1 MSPMIISTPSFN
13 MNNDNWILMSENVSM
28 SSSELYIPTPN
39 NNSDTLPP
47 MPFNEITAVI
57 YSIVFI
63 VGFLGNTLAIYVLA
77 RYTKMK
83 TVTNMYILNLA
94 VADEIY
100 ILGIPF
106 LGINSSL
113 SYWPFWDFL
122 CKVCMTADGMSQFAS
137 TFCLTLMSIDR
148 FLAVVYPI
156 RSAKWRKPR
165 VAKILSGIVWLVSF
179 LMAFPLTLF
188 SNVQK
193 DYNTCNVS
201 WPMPLEL
208 WSMVFILYTAILG
221 FFGPLIVISLCYL
234 LIIIKVKSAGAR
246 AGLTKRRKSERKV
259 TRMVL
264 IIVLVFILC
273 CLPFFTTN
281 IVNLI
286 YFIPETKTYAAIYF
300 SVVIL
305 PYVNSCANPFLYGL
319 LSDNFKQSL
328 RRALCFHKPSGAAT
342 RDTTAG
348 RQKASKGIVPQH
360 LQPSEGRLQLEMD
373 MTVKTEKEVL
383 SNTDG
388 FLSVPFCTETVMNGQ

>member
-1 MSPMIISTPSFN
+1 MIISTPSFN
-13 MNNDNWILMSENVSM
+13 MNDDDWILMSENVST
-28 SSSELYIPTPN
+28 SSSELYTPTPN

-113 SYWPFWDFL
+113 SYWPCGNFF

-193 DYNTCNVS
+193 DYNTCNVT

-221 FFGPLIVISLCYL
+221 FFGPLIVITLCYL
-234 LIIIKVKSAGAR
+234 LIIIKVMGHI
-246 AGLTKRRKSERKV
+246 KV
-259 TRMVL
+259 VPSL
-264 IIVLVFILC
+264 I
-273 CLPFFTTN
+273 
-281 IVNLI
+281 
-286 YFIPETKTYAAIYF
+286 
-300 SVVIL
+300 
-305 PYVNSCANPFLYGL
+305 
-319 LSDNFKQSL
+319 FKCS
-328 RRALCFHKPSGAAT
+328 
-342 RDTTAG
+342 
-348 RQKASKGIVPQH
+348 
-360 LQPSEGRLQLEMD
+360 
-373 MTVKTEKEVL
+373 EVL
-383 SNTDG
+383 YLRSH
-388 FLSVPFCTETVMNGQ
+388 